1 MSSREFPDRR
11 TSVRIQDVADYA
23 GVSAMTVSRALRQPE
38 KVSERLRRRVA
49 EAVDRVG
56 YLPNRIAASLS
67 SNRSNV
73 VGLILPSLRNSLF
86 ADTIQG
92 ISDVLHDAGHHL
104 MIADSGYA
112 LAEEEA
118 AIRAFLQHRVCGL
131 LLHNTWHTDSARRLI
146 AQVSVPVVEI
156 GDLTPRPLDMTVS
169 YSNFEAARAMTL
181 LLAHRGNRHIGFVT
195 LPLEDNVRSVER
207 RRGYLAALAECG
219 LEADPKLVLEMPGGI
234 GPGAEAIGRLV
245 EANPRVDA
253 VFFAGDVLA
262 VGAMLE
268 CQRRG
273 WAVPGCIA
281 IASFDDVDLLSY
293 ANPPVTTVRIPR
305 YDIGRRSAEVLL
317 DRLPGHAPERG
328 STEPVAVDLAFQI
341 IERGST

>member
-1 MSSREFPDRR
+1 MSERYFSDGKLP
-11 TSVRIQDVADYA
+11 VRIQDVADYA

-38 KVSERLRRRVA
+38 KVSEGLRRRVA

-56 YLPNRIAASLS
+56 YLPNRIAATLS

-73 VGLILPSLRNSLF
+73 VGLVLPSLRNSLF

-92 ISDVLHDAGHHL
+92 ISDVLHSAGHHL

-118 AIRAFLQHRVCGL
+118 AVHAFLQQRVCGL
-131 LLHNTWHTDSARRLI
+131 LLHNTCHTDGARHLI
-146 AQVSVPVVEI
+146 ERVGVPVVEI
-156 GDLTPRPLDMTVS
+156 GDLTPQPIDMTVS

-181 LLAHRGNRHIGFVT
+181 LLVRRGYRHIGFVT
-195 LPLEDNVRSVER
+195 LPLADNVRSVER
-207 RRGYLAALAECG
+207 RRGYLATLAECG
-219 LEADPKLVLEMPGGI
+219 IESDARLVLEVTGGV
-234 GPGAEAIGRLV
+234 GSGAEAIGRLTD
-245 EANPRVDA
+245 AHPALDA

-273 WAVPGCIA
+273 WGVPGRIA

-317 DRLPGHAPERG
+317 DRLRG
-328 STEPVAVDLAFQI
+328 REPKVVALDLAFKI

>member
-1 MSSREFPDRR
+1 MSGPGFVNGR
-11 TSVRIQDVADYA
+11 TRVSIQDVAHHA
-23 GVSAMTVSRALRQPE
+23 GVSAMTVSRALRHPE
-38 KVSERLRRRVA
+38 KVSERLRQRIT

-73 VGLILPSLRNSLF
+73 VGLVLPSLRNSLF

-92 ISDVLHDAGHHL
+92 ISDVLHGAGHHL

-118 AIRAFLQHRVCGL
+118 AIRAFLQQRVCGL
-131 LLHNTWHTDSARRLI
+131 LLHNTCHTDGARRLI
-146 AQVSVPVVEI
+146 ERVGVPVVEI
-156 GDLTPRPLDMTVS
+156 GDLTPRPIDMTVS
-169 YSNFEAARAMTL
+169 YSNYEAARAMTL
-181 LLAHRGNRHIGFVT
+181 LLVRRGYRHIAFVT
-195 LPLEDNVRSVER
+195 LPLQDNVRSVER

-219 LEADPKLVLEMPGGI
+219 IESDPRLVSEVPGGI
-234 GPGAEAIGRLV
+234 GSGAAAIVRLA
-245 EANPRVDA
+245 EANPLLDA

-262 VGAMLE
+262 VGAVLE

-273 WAVPGCIA
+273 WAVPGRVA
-281 IASFDDVDLLSY
+281 IASFDDVDLLSF

-305 YDIGRRSAEVLL
+305 YDIGRRGAEALL
-317 DRLPGHAPERG
+317 DRLSEGAPKLVT
-328 STEPVAVDLAFQI
+328 SDLAFQI
-341 IERGST
+341 VERGST

>member
-1 MSSREFPDRR
+1 MNRREAPQGR
-11 TSVRIQDVADYA
+11 TSVRIQDVARYA

-67 SNRSNV
+67 SSRSNV

-92 ISDVLHDAGHHL
+92 VSDVLHRAGHHL
-104 MIADSGYA
+104 MIADSGYS

-118 AIRAFLQHRVCGL
+118 AIRAFLQQRVCGL
-131 LLHNTWHTDSARRLI
+131 LLHNTWHTEGTRHLI
-146 AQVSVPVVEI
+146 EQVSVPVVEI
-156 GDLTPRPLDMTVS
+156 GDLTSRPIDMTVS
-169 YSNFEAARAMTL
+169 YSNYEAAKAMTL
-181 LLAHRGNRHIGFVT
+181 LLAHRGYRHIGFVT
-195 LPLEDNVRSVER
+195 LPLQDNARSMER
-207 RRGYLAALAECG
+207 RRGYLAALTECG
-219 LEADPKLVLEMPGGI
+219 LETDPRCILEMPGGI
-234 GPGAEAIGRLV
+234 DAGGKAISRMI
-245 EANPRVDA
+245 ETNSSVDA

-273 WAVPGCIA
+273 WTVPDRVA
-281 IASFDDVDLLSY
+281 IASFDDVDLLSF
-293 ANPPVTTVRIPR
+293 ADPPVTTIRIPR
-305 YDIGRRSAEVLL
+305 YEIGQRSAQALL
-317 DRLPGHAPERG
+317 DRLPAR
-328 STEPVAVDLAFQI
+328 STKPVTLDLKFQI
-341 IERGST
+341 IERAST